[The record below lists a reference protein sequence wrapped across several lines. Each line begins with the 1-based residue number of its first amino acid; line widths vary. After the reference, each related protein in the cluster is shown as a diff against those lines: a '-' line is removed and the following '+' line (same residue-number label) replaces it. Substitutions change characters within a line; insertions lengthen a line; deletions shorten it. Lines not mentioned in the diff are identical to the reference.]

1 MAHLNY
7 NHLYYFWVVAK
18 QGSIARAVEI
28 LFLTPQTVS
37 GQLRTLEESLHT
49 KLFRKQGRG
58 LTLTDSG
65 AMLFQYAEEMFR
77 VGTELEN
84 VFKGKSAPGTGL
96 LRVGISD
103 AVPKLIAY
111 RLLEPALKLADSTR
125 LVCSEGALEDLLS
138 ELAIHHLDLVIAD
151 RPMESQLN
159 VRAYSHLLGECGV
172 TFFADPSLARRFRR
186 GFPKSLDG
194 AAMLMPDSK
203 SLLRRALEQW
213 FAAERIQPRVVG
225 EFQDSA
231 LLKAFGQAGHGIFAA
246 PSAIESEVR
255 RQYRVAQIGTVPSL
269 REHFYAISVERK
281 LKHPAVLAIS
291 AAAHDDIFRG

>member
-1 MAHLNY
+1 
-7 NHLYYFWVVAK
+7 LYYFWVVAK

-37 GQLRTLEESLHT
+37 GQLRTFEESLHT

-65 AMLFQYAEEMFR
+65 AMLFQYAEEMFH

-84 VFKGKSAPGTGL
+84 VFMGKSAPGAGL

-138 ELAIHHLDLVIAD
+138 ELAIHRLDLVIAD
-151 RPMESQLN
+151 RPMEPQLN

-172 TFFADPSLARRFRR
+172 TFFADPSLARRLRR

-194 AAMLMPDSK
+194 AAILMPDSK
-203 SLLRRALEQW
+203 SLLRRVLEQW
-213 FAAERIQPRVVG
+213 FAAERIQPRIVG

-255 RQYRVAQIGTVPSL
+255 RQYRVAQIGSAPSL
-269 REHFYAISVERK
+269 HGGPTAMR
-281 LKHPAVLAIS
+281 
-291 AAAHDDIFRG
+291 

>member
-18 QGSIARAVEI
+18 QGSIARAVET
-28 LFLTPQTVS
+28 LYLTPQTVS
-37 GQLRTLEESLHT
+37 GQLHTLEESLHT

-58 LTLTDSG
+58 LALTDSG
-65 AMLFQYAEEMFR
+65 ALLFQYAEEMFR
-77 VGTELEN
+77 VGTEVEN
-84 VFKGKSAPGTGL
+84 VFKGKSISGGGL
-96 LRVGISD
+96 LRVGIAD

-111 RLLEPALKLADSTR
+111 RLLEPALKLADPPR
-125 LVCSEGALEDLLS
+125 LVCSEGMLTELLAD
-138 ELAIHHLDLVIAD
+138 LAIHRLDLVIANC
-151 RPMESQLN
+151 PMETPLN

-172 TFFADPSLARRFRR
+172 TFFAEPTLARRLRR
-186 GFPKSLDG
+186 GFPGSLDG
-194 AAMLMPDSK
+194 APMLLPDGN

-213 FAAERIQPRVVG
+213 FAAEQIQPHIVG

-231 LLKAFGQAGHGIFAA
+231 LLKAFGVDGHGIFAA

-255 RQYRVAQIGTVPSL
+255 RQYRAAVIGSAPGVQE
-269 REHFYAISVERK
+269 RFFAISVERK

-291 AAAHDDIFRG
+291 AAARDRIFCS

>member
-1 MAHLNY
+1 
-7 NHLYYFWVVAK
+7 
-18 QGSIARAVEI
+18 
-28 LFLTPQTVS
+28 
-37 GQLRTLEESLHT
+37 
-49 KLFRKQGRG
+49 
-58 LTLTDSG
+58 
-65 AMLFQYAEEMFR
+65 
-77 VGTELEN
+77 
-84 VFKGKSAPGTGL
+84 
-96 LRVGISD
+96 
-103 AVPKLIAY
+103 
-111 RLLEPALKLADSTR
+111 
-125 LVCSEGALEDLLS
+125 
-138 ELAIHHLDLVIAD
+138 
-151 RPMESQLN
+151 
-159 VRAYSHLLGECGV
+159 YSHLLGECGV